1 MKKLLEKD
9 KKLRIRIKQFEK
21 KNFILKSIFKNFNFF
36 LLIRWNAF
44 LKLKNLSKNTSFVS
58 LSPRCLA
65 SINKKRFNKLTPF
78 SRHVFLKLIRSGQIS
93 SVRKSSW

>member
-9 KKLRIRIKQFEK
+9 KKLRLLIKKVEK
-21 KNFILKSIFKNFNFF
+21 KIFILKSIFRNLNFF
-36 LLIRWNAF
+36 ILIRWNSF
-44 LKLKNLSKNTSFVS
+44 LKLKILTKKNSHVS
-58 LSPRCLA
+58 LSPRCLY

-93 SVRKSSW
+93 SIQKASW

>member
-9 KKLRIRIKQFEK
+9 KKLRLKIKQIEK
-21 KNFILKSIFKNFNFF
+21 KNFILKSIFRNLNFSI
-36 LLIRWNAF
+36 LVRWNSF
-44 LKLKNLSKNTSFVS
+44 TQLKDLNKGKSSVS
-58 LSPRCLA
+58 LVPRCLY

-93 SVRKSSW
+93 GIQKASW